1 MPRYEIDINKKYSF
15 PKEIA
20 VINHKNKFLVI
31 TSATANW
38 IVLESD
44 AQLEVFNY
52 LRNEHSI
59 SDALNREFD
68 DDDVTYVVTQI
79 EARNLYGKQVHNT
92 TEEERCL
99 HLYLTNRCNLSCPH
113 CYMFSGKANEK
124 ELSTSEI
131 LKLLHDY
138 KYIAKGKRVVLSGGE
153 PTIHQDFELILKEA
167 YNMGLEIRLM
177 TNGSLLTEE
186 CVKRISQYLIS
197 VQISIDG
204 YSEET
209 NKQIR
214 GVGHFKKALGVVDA
228 FVRTGIETSV
238 AITPRAE
245 SLSKHIDD
253 YVSFAMSLSEKY
265 KEDNFVVKFSEGIAE
280 GRYTSLSKAQNKQY
294 SELILEI
301 ERRIY
306 GEQYELMT
314 FVERFSNNAIMNN
327 CMFGI
332 FAIASNGDAYL
343 CAEIGGQNTIGNIRN
358 VPFETI
364 CLEAASAE
372 VATSVSN
379 LRPCNTCEIR
389 FICGGGCRIHEFPAL
404 SKVNSYQNLDHGIIS
419 PRVCEPEMKD
429 KFYDLM
435 IDSNEYLF
443 VTV

>member
-1 MPRYEIDINKKYSF
+1 MQKKIDISKNYCF
-15 PKEIA
+15 PKDISI
-20 VINHKNKFLVI
+20 INHKDKFLVI
-31 TSATANW
+31 TPATANW

-44 AQLEVFNY
+44 AQLKVFIY
-52 LRNEHSI
+52 LKDGHSI
-59 SDALNREFD
+59 NEALNEAFNN
-68 DDDVTYVVTQI
+68 DDVTYVVTQI
-79 EARNLYGKQVHNT
+79 EARNLCKKQVHNT
-92 TEEERCL
+92 TDEERCL

-113 CYMFSGKANEK
+113 CYMFSGKANEN

-138 KYIAKGKRVVLSGGE
+138 KHIAKGKRIILSGGE
-153 PTIHQDFELILKEA
+153 PTIHQDFEFILKEA

-186 CVKRISQYLIS
+186 CVNRISQYLIS

-209 NKQIR
+209 NRQIR
-214 GVGHFKKALGVVDA
+214 GRGQFQKALDVVDA

-238 AITPRAE
+238 AITPSMY

-253 YVSFAMSLSEKY
+253 YAFFAMSLSEKY
-265 KEDNFVVKFSEGIAE
+265 KDANFIVKFSEGVAE
-280 GRYTSLSKAQNKQY
+280 GRNISLSKTQNKQY

-301 ERRIY
+301 ERRIF

-314 FVERFSNNAIMNN
+314 FVDRIGNNAILNN
-327 CMFGI
+327 CMFGV

-343 CAEIGGQNTIGNIRN
+343 CAEIGSQKSIGNIRN

-372 VATSVSN
+372 SVTSVSN
-379 LRPCNTCEIR
+379 LRPCNTCDIR
-389 FICGGGCRIHEFPAL
+389 FICGGGCRIHEFPDL
-404 SKVNSYQNLDHGIIS
+404 TKVKSFRDLNHTTIS
-419 PRVCEPEMKD
+419 PRVCELEIKN

-435 IDSNEYLF
+435 IESNEYLF
-443 VTV
+443 VAD